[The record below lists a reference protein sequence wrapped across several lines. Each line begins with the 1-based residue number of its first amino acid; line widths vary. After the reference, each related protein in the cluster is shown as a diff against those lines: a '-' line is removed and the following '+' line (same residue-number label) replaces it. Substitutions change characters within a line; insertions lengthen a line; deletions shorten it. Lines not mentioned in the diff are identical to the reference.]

1 MHLAPTER
9 QQRLRAELRTYFRS
23 LMPDGPPPADDPA
36 RQRAV
41 LRRIGADGLLGLGW
55 PVAYGGQGRGA
66 DEQFVFFDEAYRAG
80 APVSMVT
87 LNTVGPTLMKYG
99 SEEQKDFFLPR
110 ILSGDLVFAIGY
122 SEPSAGTDLAS
133 LRTRA
138 VRAGA
143 RAGARTG
150 AVQARAL
157 REGEGE
163 GGGKGGGK
171 GDGERGGGGDADG
184 DGGDGCR
191 REGAGYYGGEGAGD
205 GDGDGGG
212 GYGREGAGYRGDGGE
227 GAGYG
232 GEGDW
237 LIDGQKIFTSNAQNA
252 DWIWLAC
259 RTDPDAPKHQG
270 ISILL
275 VPTDAPGF
283 SWTPIETV
291 GGQTTT
297 ATYYDGTRVP
307 AGNLVGEKNGGWGLI
322 TNQLNHERV
331 ALAAIGMQAEDF
343 YAAALEAARTPDPV
357 TGRRR
362 IDEPWVR
369 FQLAEVHARLAASRL
384 LNWRLVGDVGA
395 GRLAPGDASGVKV
408 AGTESAVAVYRMC
421 QHIVG
426 ADALVRSGSPGV
438 FGDGEL
444 ERMNR
449 AAQINT
455 FGGGVS
461 EVQREIVATMRLG
474 MKRGRR

>member
-9 QQRLRAELRTYFRS
+9 QLRLRAELRAYFREV
-23 LMPDGPPPADDPA
+23 MPEGPPPAEDSA
-36 RQRAV
+36 AQRAL

-55 PVAYGGQGRGA
+55 PEEYGGQGRGS

-99 SEEQKDFFLPR
+99 TDEQKAYFLPR
-110 ILSGDLVFAIGY
+110 ILSGDIVFAIGY
-122 SEPSAGTDLAS
+122 SEPEAGTDLAS

-138 VRAGA
+138 
-143 RAGARTG
+143 T
-150 AVQARAL
+150 
-157 REGEGE
+157 REG
-163 GGGKGGGK
+163 
-171 GDGERGGGGDADG
+171 
-184 DGGDGCR
+184 
-191 REGAGYYGGEGAGD
+191 
-205 GDGDGGG
+205 
-212 GYGREGAGYRGDGGE
+212 
-227 GAGYG
+227 
-232 GEGDW
+232 GDW

-259 RTDPDAPKHQG
+259 RTDPEAAPHRG
-270 ISILL
+270 ISMIL

-283 SWTPIETV
+283 SWTPIATV
-291 GGQTTT
+291 GGLTTT
-297 ATYYDGTRVP
+297 ATYYDGIRVP
-307 AGNLVGEKNGGWGLI
+307 AGNLVGPEHGGWGLI
-322 TNQLNHERV
+322 TEQLNHERV

-343 YAAALEAARTPDPV
+343 FAAALDGARTPDPA

-362 IDEPWVR
+362 VDEPWIR
-369 FQLAEVHARLAASRL
+369 IRAAEAHARLAATRL

-395 GRLAPGDASGVKV
+395 GRLAPGDASGVKF
-408 AGTESAVAVYRMC
+408 AGTESAVEVYRIC
-421 QHIVG
+421 QEIAGG
-426 ADALVRSGSPGV
+426 AGTVRAGSPGA

-461 EVQREIVATMRLG
+461 EVQREIVARMRLG
-474 MKRGRR
+474 MKARGRR

>member
-9 QQRLRAELRTYFRS
+9 QQRLRAELRTYFRD
-23 LMPDGPPPADDPA
+23 LMPDGPPPAGDPG
-36 RQRAV
+36 RQRAL

-80 APVSMVT
+80 APLSMVT
-87 LNTVGPTLMKYG
+87 LNTVGPTLMRYG
-99 SEEQKDFFLPR
+99 SEAQKAFFLPR

-138 VRAGA
+138 VRADG
-143 RAGARTG
+143 T
-150 AVQARAL
+150 
-157 REGEGE
+157 
-163 GGGKGGGK
+163 
-171 GDGERGGGGDADG
+171 GDGTKNGTGDGTKNGGGGPD
-184 DGGDGCR
+184 
-191 REGAGYYGGEGAGD
+191 
-205 GDGDGGG
+205 
-212 GYGREGAGYRGDGGE
+212 
-227 GAGYG
+227 
-232 GEGDW
+232 GDW
-237 LIDGQKIFTSNAQNA
+237 LIDGQKIFTSNAQHA

-259 RTDPDAPKHQG
+259 RTDPDAPKHRG

-291 GGQTTT
+291 GGLTTT
-297 ATYYDGTRVP
+297 ATYYDGVRVP
-307 AGNLVGEKNGGWGLI
+307 VSNLVGEVNGGWGLI

-343 YAAALEAARTPDPV
+343 CTAALKAARTPDPV

-362 IDEPWVR
+362 VDEPWVR
-369 FQLAEVHARLAASRL
+369 SRLAEAHARLAATRL
-384 LNWRLVGDVGA
+384 LNWRLVGEVGA
-395 GRLAPGDASGVKV
+395 AGPAPGDASGVKF
-408 AGTESAVAVYRMC
+408 AGTESTVATYRMC
-421 QHIVG
+421 QEIVG
-426 ADALVRSGSPGV
+426 EAGLVRSGSPGV
-438 FGDGEL
+438 LGDGEL

-474 MKRGRR
+474 MTRGRR

>member
-9 QQRLRAELRTYFRS
+9 QLRLRAELRAYFRDV
-23 LMPDGPPPADDPA
+23 MPDGPPPPADTA
-36 RQRAV
+36 AQRAL
-41 LRRIGADGLLGLGW
+41 LRRIGRDGMLGLGW
-55 PVAYGGQGRGA
+55 PQEYGGQGRGP

-99 SEEQKDFFLPR
+99 TEEQKAYFLPR
-110 ILSGDLVFAIGY
+110 ILRGEAVFAIGY
-122 SEPSAGTDLAS
+122 SEPEAGTDLAS
-133 LRTRA
+133 LRTKA
-138 VRAGA
+138 VR
-143 RAGARTG
+143 
-150 AVQARAL
+150 
-157 REGEGE
+157 
-163 GGGKGGGK
+163 
-171 GDGERGGGGDADG
+171 DG
-184 DGGDGCR
+184 DS
-191 REGAGYYGGEGAGD
+191 
-205 GDGDGGG
+205 
-212 GYGREGAGYRGDGGE
+212 
-227 GAGYG
+227 
-232 GEGDW
+232 W

-259 RTDPDAPKHQG
+259 RTDPDAPQHRG
-270 ISILL
+270 ISIVL

-291 GGQTTT
+291 GGLTTT
-297 ATYYDGTRVP
+297 ATYYDGIRVP
-307 AGNLVGEKNGGWGLI
+307 AGNLVGEENGGWGLI

-343 YAAALEAARTPDPV
+343 YAAALGRARTPDPV

-362 IDEPWVR
+362 VDEPWIR
-369 FQLAEVHARLAASRL
+369 IRAAEAHARLAATRL

-395 GRLAPGDASGVKV
+395 GRLAPGDASGVKFV
-408 AGTESAVAVYRMC
+408 GTESAVEVYRIC
-421 QHIVG
+421 QEIAGG
-426 ADALVRSGSPGV
+426 AGLVRAGSPGE
-438 FGDGEL
+438 FDGGEL

-474 MKRGRR
+474 MKGRGRR

>member
-1 MHLAPTER
+1 VHLAPTER
-9 QQRLRAELRTYFRS
+9 QQRLRAELRTYFRD
-23 LMPDGPPPADDPA
+23 LMPDGPPPADDPGG
-36 RQRAV
+36 QRAL
-41 LRRIGADGLLGLGW
+41 LRRIGADGLLGIGW

-99 SEEQKDFFLPR
+99 SESQKEYFLPR
-110 ILSGDLVFAIGY
+110 ILRGDLVFAIGY

-138 VRAGA
+138 VR
-143 RAGARTG
+143 
-150 AVQARAL
+150 
-157 REGEGE
+157 EGES
-163 GGGKGGGK
+163 
-171 GDGERGGGGDADG
+171 
-184 DGGDGCR
+184 
-191 REGAGYYGGEGAGD
+191 
-205 GDGDGGG
+205 
-212 GYGREGAGYRGDGGE
+212 
-227 GAGYG
+227 
-232 GEGDW
+232 W
-237 LIDGQKIFTSNAQNA
+237 LIDGQKIFTSNAQQA

-259 RTDPDAPKHQG
+259 RTDPGASKHRG
-270 ISILL
+270 ISIVL

-291 GGQTTT
+291 GGLTTT
-297 ATYYDGTRVP
+297 ATYYDGIRVP
-307 AGNLVGEKNGGWGLI
+307 SSNLVGEENGGWELI

-343 YAAALEAARTPDPV
+343 YAAALQAASTPDPV

-362 IDEPWVR
+362 VDEPWVR
-369 FQLAEVHARLAASRL
+369 FRLAEVHARLAASRL

-408 AGTESAVAVYRMC
+408 AGTESAVASYRMC
-421 QHIVG
+421 QEVVG
-426 ADALVRSGSPGV
+426 ARALVRSGSPGV

-474 MKRGRR
+474 MTRGRR

>member
-9 QQRLRAELRTYFRS
+9 QLRLRAELRAYFRDV
-23 LMPDGPPPADDPA
+23 MPDGPPPATDSA
-36 RQRAV
+36 AQRRL
-41 LRRIGADGLLGLGW
+41 LRRIGDDGMLGLGW
-55 PVAYGGQGRGA
+55 PEEYGGQGRGP

-99 SEEQKDFFLPR
+99 TDDQKAYFLPR
-110 ILSGDLVFAIGY
+110 ILRGETVFAIGY
-122 SEPSAGTDLAS
+122 SEPEAGTDLAS

-138 VRAGA
+138 VR
-143 RAGARTG
+143 
-150 AVQARAL
+150 
-157 REGEGE
+157 
-163 GGGKGGGK
+163 
-171 GDGERGGGGDADG
+171 DG
-184 DGGDGCR
+184 DS
-191 REGAGYYGGEGAGD
+191 
-205 GDGDGGG
+205 
-212 GYGREGAGYRGDGGE
+212 
-227 GAGYG
+227 
-232 GEGDW
+232 W

-259 RTDPDAPKHQG
+259 RTDPAPETPRHHG
-270 ISILL
+270 ISIVL

-291 GGQTTT
+291 GGLTTT
-297 ATYYDGTRVP
+297 ATYYDSIRVP
-307 AGNLVGEKNGGWGLI
+307 AGNLVGAENGGWGLI

-343 YAAALEAARTPDPV
+343 YEAALRGARTPDPV
-357 TGRRR
+357 TGERR
-362 IDEPWVR
+362 IDEPWIR
-369 FQLAEVHARLAASRL
+369 IRAAEAHARLAATRL

-395 GRLAPGDASGVKV
+395 GRLAPGDASGVKF
-408 AGTESAVAVYRMC
+408 AGTESAVEVYRMC
-421 QHIVG
+421 QEIAGG
-426 ADALVRSGSPGV
+426 AGLVRAGSPGA
-438 FGDGEL
+438 FDGGEL

-474 MKRGRR
+474 MKGRGRR

>member
-9 QQRLRAELRTYFRS
+9 QRELRAELRAYFGEV
-23 LMPDGPPPADDPA
+23 MPAGGERTGLAAQDPDA
-36 RQRAV
+36 QRRL

-55 PVAYGGQGRGA
+55 PVEYGGQGRGA

-99 SEEQKDFFLPR
+99 TDAQKEYFLPR
-110 ILSGDLVFAIGY
+110 ILAGELVFAIGY
-122 SEPSAGTDLAS
+122 SEPEAGTDLAA

-138 VRAGA
+138 VR
-143 RAGARTG
+143 
-150 AVQARAL
+150 
-157 REGEGE
+157 
-163 GGGKGGGK
+163 
-171 GDGERGGGGDADG
+171 DG
-184 DGGDGCR
+184 DS
-191 REGAGYYGGEGAGD
+191 
-205 GDGDGGG
+205 
-212 GYGREGAGYRGDGGE
+212 
-227 GAGYG
+227 
-232 GEGDW
+232 W
-237 LIDGQKIFTSNAQNA
+237 VIDGQKIFTSNAQHA

-259 RTDPDAPKHQG
+259 RTDPDVPKHRG
-270 ISILL
+270 ISIVL

-291 GGQTTT
+291 GGLTTT
-297 ATYYDGTRVP
+297 ATYYDGVRVP
-307 AGNLVGEKNGGWGLI
+307 ASALVGAENGGWGLI

-343 YAAALEAARTPDPV
+343 YDAALAFARTPDLE
-357 TGRRR
+357 TGRRPA
-362 IDEPWVR
+362 DEPWVR
-369 FQLAEVHARLAASRL
+369 SRLAEAHARLAATRL
-384 LNWRLVGDVGA
+384 LNWRLVGAVGA
-395 GRLAPGDASGVKV
+395 GELAPGDASGVKF
-408 AGTESAVAVYRMC
+408 AGTESAVEVYRMC
-421 QHIVG
+421 QEITG
-426 ADALVRSGSPGV
+426 DAGTLRGGSPGS

-474 MKRGRR
+474 MKRGKR

>member
-9 QQRLRAELRTYFRS
+9 QQRLRAELRTYFED

-36 RQRAV
+36 RQRHL

-66 DEQFVFFDEAYRAG
+66 DEQFVFFAEAYRAG

-99 SEEQKDFFLPR
+99 SEEQKETFLPR

-138 VRAGA
+138 VREPGA
-143 RAGARTG
+143 SSD
-150 AVQARAL
+150 Q
-157 REGEGE
+157 
-163 GGGKGGGK
+163 
-171 GDGERGGGGDADG
+171 
-184 DGGDGCR
+184 
-191 REGAGYYGGEGAGD
+191 EGAGD
-205 GDGDGGG
+205 G
-212 GYGREGAGYRGDGGE
+212 YWR
-227 GAGYG
+227 
-232 GEGDW
+232 
-237 LIDGQKIFTSNAQNA
+237 IDGQKIFTSNAQNA

-259 RTDPDAPKHQG
+259 RTDPEAPKHHG
-270 ISILL
+270 ISIVL

-297 ATYYDGTRVP
+297 ATYYDGVRVP
-307 AGNLVGEKNGGWGLI
+307 AANLVGEENGGWGLI

-343 YAAALEAARTPDPV
+343 YATALAAARTPDPV

-362 IDEPWVR
+362 VDEPWVR

-408 AGTESAVAVYRMC
+408 VGTESAVAVYRMC

-426 ADALVRSGSPGV
+426 EDALVRSGSPGA
-438 FGDGEL
+438 FGAGEL

-461 EVQREIVATMRLG
+461 EMQREIVATMRLG

>member
-1 MHLAPTER
+1 MHLAPTEH
-9 QQRLRAELRTYFRS
+9 QQRLRAELRTYFRE

-55 PVAYGGQGRGA
+55 PLAYGGQGRGA

-138 VRAGA
+138 VRDVHEGQGGA
-143 RAGARTG
+143 S
-150 AVQARAL
+150 
-157 REGEGE
+157 
-163 GGGKGGGK
+163 
-171 GDGERGGGGDADG
+171 DDA
-184 DGGDGCR
+184 
-191 REGAGYYGGEGAGD
+191 
-205 GDGDGGG
+205 
-212 GYGREGAGYRGDGGE
+212 
-227 GAGYG
+227 
-232 GEGDW
+232 DW
-237 LIDGQKIFTSNAQNA
+237 LIDGQKIFTSNAQHA

-259 RTDPDAPKHQG
+259 RTDPDAPKHRG

-291 GGQTTT
+291 GGLTTT
-297 ATYYDGTRVP
+297 ATYYDGIRVP
-307 AGNLVGEKNGGWGLI
+307 AANLVGEENAGWALI

-343 YAAALEAARTPDPV
+343 YASTLEASRSPDPV
-357 TGRRR
+357 NGRRR

-369 FQLAEVHARLAASRL
+369 FRLAEVHARLAASRL
-384 LNWRLVGDVGA
+384 LSWRLVGDVGA
-395 GRLAPGDASGVKV
+395 GRLAPGDASGVKF
-408 AGTESAVAVYRMC
+408 AGTESAVATYRMC
-421 QHIVG
+421 REIVG
-426 ADALVRSGSPGV
+426 EAGLIRAGSPGV

-474 MKRGRR
+474 MTRGRR

>member
-9 QQRLRAELRTYFRS
+9 QRRLRAELRTYFRD
-23 LMPDGPPPADDPA
+23 LMPDGPPSPGDLVAPGVPEQ
-36 RQRAV
+36 QRAL
-41 LRRIGADGLLGLGW
+41 LRRIGADGWLGLGW

-99 SEEQKDFFLPR
+99 TEEQKDYFLPR
-110 ILSGDLVFAIGY
+110 ILRGELVFAIGY

-138 VRAGA
+138 VRH
-143 RAGARTG
+143 
-150 AVQARAL
+150 
-157 REGEGE
+157 
-163 GGGKGGGK
+163 GGS
-171 GDGERGGGGDADG
+171 E
-184 DGGDGCR
+184 
-191 REGAGYYGGEGAGD
+191 
-205 GDGDGGG
+205 
-212 GYGREGAGYRGDGGE
+212 
-227 GAGYG
+227 
-232 GEGDW
+232 W
-237 LIDGQKIFTSNAQNA
+237 LVDGQKVFTSNAQQA

-259 RTDPDAPKHQG
+259 RTDPDAQKHKG

-283 SWTPIETV
+283 SWTPIATV
-291 GGQTTT
+291 GGLTTT
-297 ATYYDGTRVP
+297 ATYYDGIRVP
-307 AGNLVGEKNGGWGLI
+307 AANLVGEENGGWGLI

-343 YAAALEAARTPDPV
+343 YAAALAAARTPDPV

-362 IDEPWVR
+362 VDEPWVR
-369 FQLAEVHARLAASRL
+369 SRLAEVHARLAATRL

-408 AGTESAVAVYRMC
+408 VGTESAVAVYRMC
-421 QHIVG
+421 QEIVG
-426 ADALVRSGSPGV
+426 SDALVRSGSPGV

-474 MKRGRR
+474 MTRGRR

>member
-9 QQRLRAELRTYFRS
+9 QQRLRAELRRYFRD
-23 LMPDGPPPADDPA
+23 LMPDGPPPADDPG
-36 RQRAV
+36 RQRAL
-41 LRRIGADGLLGLGW
+41 LRRIGADGLLGIGW

-99 SEEQKDFFLPR
+99 SEAQKEYFLPR
-110 ILSGDLVFAIGY
+110 VLSGDLVFAIGY

-138 VRAGA
+138 VR
-143 RAGARTG
+143 
-150 AVQARAL
+150 
-157 REGEGE
+157 EGES
-163 GGGKGGGK
+163 
-171 GDGERGGGGDADG
+171 
-184 DGGDGCR
+184 
-191 REGAGYYGGEGAGD
+191 
-205 GDGDGGG
+205 
-212 GYGREGAGYRGDGGE
+212 
-227 GAGYG
+227 
-232 GEGDW
+232 W
-237 LIDGQKIFTSNAQNA
+237 LIDGQKIFTSNAQHA

-259 RTDPDAPKHQG
+259 RTDPDAPKHRG
-270 ISILL
+270 ISIVL

-291 GGQTTT
+291 GGLTTT
-297 ATYYDGTRVP
+297 ATYYDGIRVP
-307 AGNLVGEKNGGWGLI
+307 SSNLVGEENGGWELI

-343 YAAALEAARTPDPV
+343 YAAALRAARTPDPV

-362 IDEPWVR
+362 VDEPWVR
-369 FQLAEVHARLAASRL
+369 FRLAEVHARLAASRL
-384 LNWRLVGDVGA
+384 LNWRLVGDVGV

-408 AGTESAVAVYRMC
+408 AGTESAVASYRMC
-421 QHIVG
+421 QEVVG
-426 ADALVRSGSPGV
+426 AQALVRSGSPGV

-474 MKRGRR
+474 MTRGRR

>member
-9 QQRLRAELRTYFRS
+9 QRRLRAELRTYFRD
-23 LMPDGPPPADDPA
+23 LMPDGPPPADSG
-36 RQRAV
+36 RQRAL
-41 LRRIGADGLLGLGW
+41 LRRIGADGWLGLGW
-55 PVAYGGQGRGA
+55 PVEYGGQGRGA

-99 SEEQKDFFLPR
+99 TEEQKDFFLPR
-110 ILSGDLVFAIGY
+110 ILRGELVFAIGY

-138 VRAGA
+138 VR
-143 RAGARTG
+143 
-150 AVQARAL
+150 V
-157 REGEGE
+157 
-163 GGGKGGGK
+163 
-171 GDGERGGGGDADG
+171 DA
-184 DGGDGCR
+184 
-191 REGAGYYGGEGAGD
+191 EK
-205 GDGDGGG
+205 
-212 GYGREGAGYRGDGGE
+212 GREGR
-227 GAGYG
+227 
-232 GEGDW
+232 GDW
-237 LIDGQKIFTSNAQNA
+237 LIDGQKVFTSNAQHA

-259 RTDPDAPKHQG
+259 RTDPEAPKHKG

-291 GGQTTT
+291 GGLTTT
-297 ATYYDGTRVP
+297 ATYYDGIRVP
-307 AGNLVGEKNGGWGLI
+307 AGNLVGEENGGWGLI

-343 YAAALEAARTPDPV
+343 YAAALAAARTPDPV

-362 IDEPWVR
+362 VDEPWVR
-369 FQLAEVHARLAASRL
+369 SRLAEAHARLAASRL

-395 GRLAPGDASGVKV
+395 GRPAPGDASGVKFV
-408 AGTESAVAVYRMC
+408 GTESAVAVYRMC
-421 QHIVG
+421 QEIVG
-426 ADALVRSGSPGV
+426 ADGLVRSGSPGA

-474 MKRGRR
+474 MTRGRR

>member
-9 QQRLRAELRTYFRS
+9 QVQLRAELRAYFS
-23 LMPDGPPPADDPA
+23 DLMPGGPPEGGDVEG
-36 RQRAV
+36 QRRL
-41 LRRIGADGLLGLGW
+41 LRRIGADGMLGLGW
-55 PVAYGGQGRGA
+55 PVEYGGQGRGP

-99 SEEQKDFFLPR
+99 TEEQKAAFLPR

-138 VRAGA
+138 VRDA
-143 RAGARTG
+143 
-150 AVQARAL
+150 
-157 REGEGE
+157 EGP
-163 GGGKGGGK
+163 
-171 GDGERGGGGDADG
+171 DGT
-184 DGGDGCR
+184 
-191 REGAGYYGGEGAGD
+191 
-205 GDGDGGG
+205 
-212 GYGREGAGYRGDGGE
+212 
-227 GAGYG
+227 
-232 GEGDW
+232 W
-237 LIDGQKIFTSNAQNA
+237 VIDGQKIFTSNAQNA

-270 ISILL
+270 ISIIL
-275 VPTDAPGF
+275 VPTGAPGF

-291 GGQTTT
+291 GGLTTT
-297 ATYYDGTRVP
+297 ATYYDGIRVP
-307 AGNLVGEKNGGWGLI
+307 ATNLVGEENGGWGLI

-343 YAAALEAARTPDPV
+343 YAAALAFARTPDPV
-357 TGRRR
+357 TGERR
-362 IDEPWVR
+362 IDAPWVR
-369 FQLAEVHARLAASRL
+369 SRLAEAQARLAATRL

-395 GRLAPGDASGVKV
+395 GVLAPGDASGVKFM
-408 AGTESAVAVYRMC
+408 GTESAVEVYRIC
-421 QHIVG
+421 QEVTG
-426 ADALVRSGSPGV
+426 DAGLVRAGSPGSLTL
-438 FGDGEL
+438 GTGGEGEL

-474 MKRGRR
+474 MRRGRR

>member
-9 QQRLRAELRTYFRS
+9 QQRLRAELRTYFRD
-23 LMPDGPPPADDPA
+23 LMPDGPPLADDPG
-36 RQRAV
+36 RQRAL
-41 LRRIGADGLLGLGW
+41 LRRIGADGLLGIGW

-99 SEEQKDFFLPR
+99 SEAQKEYFLPR
-110 ILSGDLVFAIGY
+110 VLRGDLVFAIGY

-138 VRAGA
+138 VR
-143 RAGARTG
+143 
-150 AVQARAL
+150 
-157 REGEGE
+157 EGES
-163 GGGKGGGK
+163 
-171 GDGERGGGGDADG
+171 
-184 DGGDGCR
+184 
-191 REGAGYYGGEGAGD
+191 
-205 GDGDGGG
+205 
-212 GYGREGAGYRGDGGE
+212 
-227 GAGYG
+227 
-232 GEGDW
+232 W
-237 LIDGQKIFTSNAQNA
+237 LIDGQKIFTSNAQHA

-259 RTDPDAPKHQG
+259 RTDPDAPKHRG
-270 ISILL
+270 ISIVL

-291 GGQTTT
+291 GGLTTT
-297 ATYYDGTRVP
+297 ATYYDGIRVP
-307 AGNLVGEKNGGWGLI
+307 SSNLVGEENGGWDLI

-343 YAAALEAARTPDPV
+343 YAAALRAARTPDPV

-362 IDEPWVR
+362 VDEPWVR
-369 FQLAEVHARLAASRL
+369 FRLAEVHARLAASRL

-408 AGTESAVAVYRMC
+408 AGTESAVASYRMC
-421 QHIVG
+421 QEVVG
-426 ADALVRSGSPGV
+426 AQALVRSGSPGV

-474 MKRGRR
+474 MTRGRR